1 MPILG
6 TVASGFTILVTP
18 TVEYLVVAGGGGGGH
33 GYYSNDDGAWMGGGG
48 GAGLEA
54 DLLRIRCFFS
64 SLMCISLI
72 RRSIRERRSL
82 LALLSISLVEAMYEL
97 RVTRKADETWT
108 NCITISGGI
117 GEAKDV
123 EKGGKG
129 ETPGTPPAKSPAAP
143 AAVAAAPAAIISSTA
158 GHLHRLRLGAC
169 TPPF

>member
-1 MPILG
+1 MG
-6 TVASGFTILVTP
+6 SG
-18 TVEYLVVAGGGGGGH
+18 G
-33 GYYSNDDGAWMGGGG
+33 GGGG

-54 DLLRIRCFFS
+54 DLHRIRCFFS

-72 RRSIRERRSL
+72 RRSIRERLSL

-117 GEAKDV
+117 VEAKDV

-129 ETPGTPPAKSPAAP
+129 EIPGTPPASSPAAP

-158 GHLHRLRLGAC
+158 LLNATESLIFIHQTFYAYSKEKNNETKEIHDNNLNEENGMLQ
-169 TPPF
+169 FDS